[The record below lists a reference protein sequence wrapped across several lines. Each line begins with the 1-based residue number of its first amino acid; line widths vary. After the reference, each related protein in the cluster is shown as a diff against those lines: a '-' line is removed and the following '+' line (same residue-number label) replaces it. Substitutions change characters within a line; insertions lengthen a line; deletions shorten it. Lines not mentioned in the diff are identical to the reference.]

1 MCEKANV
8 LGPRTA
14 VRFAFVGLA
23 AALLAGC
30 ADSSRFMGDP
40 LGNPFKSAQAAPA
53 PMTGADRDMAAPSY
67 APRSPVT
74 SRALPPPAQPSR
86 DVARLAPS
94 QHVASYE
101 APAHEA
107 PALSSSYR
115 APRTERT
122 GSIPAAG
129 GHGSWSAEDGS
140 TVIAAT
146 GETASVL
153 GQRYNVPT
161 DVLLRVNGF
170 SSANDVRPG
179 TRVTIPVYNAAG
191 AVAPAHAEPARVA
204 AEPEPRERKVAAR
217 APSTRRESIAAHQEA
232 MRHNQAVKR
241 EEAMQREKIAQ
252 RERATRQEEATK
264 REQAAQ
270 HEQAAQREQA
280 MKREQMA
287 KQETA
292 KQETAKREAAKH
304 EAAKREQ
311 FAKAPQPPMHW
322 VKGPAGKVAETQVPH
337 GREKAMAKLKPAAP
351 VQVAED
357 HADDHADAHPDAR
370 ALRKAAKEQAI
381 ADQAAAAQA
390 AKQQPKVAKVDAVPE
405 KPVKVAKVE
414 EPVRSA
420 PPVDPTPTASLPP
433 ATDKVSANGGNPEFR
448 WPAHGRIIQGFK
460 TGGND
465 GINIAV
471 PEGTSV
477 KAAESGVVAYAG
489 SEIKG
494 FGNLVLIRHPNGYV
508 SAYANNANIEVH
520 RGEQVTRG
528 QTIAKSG
535 QSGNVASPQLHFEL
549 RKGSTPVDPTRYL
562 AGL

>member
-14 VRFAFVGLA
+14 VRFAFMGLA

-30 ADSSRFMGDP
+30 ADSSRLMGDP

-53 PMTGADRDMAAPSY
+53 PVTGANRDMQAPSY

-74 SRALPPPAQPSR
+74 SRPLPPPGLPSR
-86 DVARLAPS
+86 DAASLPPS
-94 QHVASYE
+94 QRVASFE
-101 APAHEA
+101 APAHES
-107 PALSSSYR
+107 PALSSGYR

-170 SSANDVRPG
+170 ASANDVHPG

-191 AVAPAHAEPARVA
+191 AVAAPRAEPARVV
-204 AEPEPRERKVAAR
+204 AEPEPRERQVAAR
-217 APSTRRESIAAHQEA
+217 APSTRRESIAAREA
-232 MRHNQAVKR
+232 AARHDQAVKR
-241 EEAMQREKIAQ
+241 GETM
-252 RERATRQEEATK
+252 K
-264 REQAAQ
+264 R
-270 HEQAAQREQA
+270 EQAAQREQA
-280 MKREQMA
+280 MEREQVA
-287 KQETA
+287 KNEVA
-292 KQETAKREAAKH
+292 KHEVAQHEAARR

-311 FAKAPQPPMHW
+311 FAKAPQPPMRW
-322 VKGPAGKVAETQVPH
+322 VKGPAGKVAEAQVPH
-337 GREKAMAKLKPAAP
+337 GREKAMAKLKPTAP
-351 VQVAED
+351 VQVADERSE
-357 HADDHADAHPDAR
+357 AHPDAR
-370 ALRKAAKEQAI
+370 ALRKAAREQAI
-381 ADQAAAAQA
+381 ADQAS
-390 AKQQPKVAKVDAVPE
+390 KQQPRVAKVDTVPE
-405 KPVKVAKVE
+405 KPVKVATVE

-433 ATDKVSANGGNPEFR
+433 ATEKVSANGGNPEFR

>member
-1 MCEKANV
+1 MFDNPNV
-8 LGPRTA
+8 PGPRTV
-14 VRFAFVGLA
+14 VRFACMGLA

-30 ADSSRFMGDP
+30 ADSGRLMGDP
-40 LGNPFKSAQAAPA
+40 LGNPFKAAQAAPA
-53 PMTGADRDMAAPSY
+53 ATTLDRDMPAPTY

-74 SRALPPPAQPSR
+74 SRPLPPPPGLTSR
-86 DVARLAPS
+86 NVASLAPPR
-94 QHVASYE
+94 HVASYE
-101 APAHEA
+101 APAHES
-107 PALSSSYR
+107 PVLSPSYR

-129 GHGSWSAEDGS
+129 GHGSWSADNGS

-170 SSANDVRPG
+170 ASANDVRPG
-179 TRVTIPVYNAAG
+179 TRLIIPVYDATASAG
-191 AVAPAHAEPARVA
+191 PSRAEPARVA
-204 AEPEPRERKVAAR
+204 AEPRPGARQVALR
-217 APSTRRESIAAHQEA
+217 APSPRRESRAAH
-232 MRHNQAVKR
+232 
-241 EEAMQREKIAQ
+241 EEAARHEHALQREQALKHEQAF
-252 RERATRQEEATK
+252 K
-264 REQAAQ
+264 REQV
-270 HEQAAQREQA
+270 AQREQA
-280 MKREQMA
+280 MQHEEAAKHEEAMKREEAANREQAMKHEAARREQMA
-287 KQETA
+287 K
-292 KQETAKREAAKH
+292 
-304 EAAKREQ
+304 
-311 FAKAPQPPMHW
+311 APAPPMRW
-322 VKGPAGKVAETQVPH
+322 VKGPAGKVAEVGAPR
-337 GREKAMAKLKPAAP
+337 GREKAMAKLKATEA
-351 VQVAED
+351 VQVAE
-357 HADDHADAHPDAR
+357 AHPDPRPDAR
-370 ALRKAAKEQAI
+370 ALRKAAKEQAL
-381 ADQAAAAQA
+381 QNQP
-390 AKQQPKVAKVDAVPE
+390 AKQPEVRTAKVDASPE
-405 KPVKVAKVE
+405 KPVKVARIE
-414 EPVRSA
+414 EPVKSA
-420 PPVDPTPTASLPP
+420 PPPVDPTPTASLPP
-433 ATDKVSANGGNPEFR
+433 TSEKVAAAGGNPEFR

-460 TGGND
+460 SGGND

-471 PEGTSV
+471 PEGTAV

-508 SAYANNANIEVH
+508 SAYANNADIEVH